1 MMLWTAS
8 FNLLLALAGPSAV
21 ASSMPL
27 LIAQA
32 DVIDGFVASCTG
44 NFDGT
49 GLCVNSETNQ
59 RFTCLIIP
67 GQVIDC
73 KLPSARSFQCVWV
86 SGVQANYAEFWCDPQ
101 VDLMVRSEI
110 SSRQFDTPTNASPLG
125 PGPSGTS
132 FPANE
137 IKSDRFDRDRF
148 RPEDLKP
155 DDPFGSSSSPGSSGP
170 SSDASAT
177 PPADSGLVP

>member
-1 MMLWTAS
+1 MLWTAS

-21 ASSMPL
+21 ASSTPL

-32 DVIDGFVASCTG
+32 EVIDGFVASCTG

-49 GLCVNSETNQ
+49 GLCVNSETKQ

-101 VDLMVRSEI
+101 VDLMMRSEI
-110 SSRQFDTPTNASPLG
+110 SSRQFDPPTNASPLG

-148 RPEDLKP
+148 RPDDLKP

-170 SSDASAT
+170 SSDAPAT